1 MSCRHNRLSKPI
13 ETFIARITAAGPSPK
28 RPPHMVLELSVRPL
42 IALLLGS
49 LSIAGCDR
57 ETAPPPQAKA
67 EAPKPEGGG
76 ELTGKLDISQR
87 GKAGPTDSFLDP
99 AGKPVNLTAFKGKPL
114 LVNLWATWCG
124 PCVAEM
130 PTLERIAERSGDK
143 LKVLT
148 VSQDRAGVDIGKTFT
163 KGGFKRLERYQDTE
177 SKLGFAF
184 ATGMLP
190 TTVLYDAEGREV
202 WRVVGAMDWNGPRAN
217 TLLAEFVS

>member
-1 MSCRHNRLSKPI
+1 M
-13 ETFIARITAAGPSPK
+13 
-28 RPPHMVLELSVRPL
+28 
-42 IALLLGS
+42 
-49 LSIAGCDR
+49 IAGCDR

-67 EAPKPEGGG
+67 DAPAATGP

-87 GKAGPTDSFLDP
+87 GKAVPADGFLDP
-99 AGKPVNLTAFKGKPL
+99 AGKPVTLAAFKGRPV

-130 PTLERIAERSGDK
+130 PTLERIADRAGDR

-148 VSQDRAGVDIGKTFT
+148 VSQDRAGIDIAPTFD
-163 KGGFKRLERYQDTE
+163 KGGFKRLERYRDPD

-190 TTVLYDAEGREV
+190 TTVLYDGDGKEV

-217 TLLAEFVS
+217 TLLAEFVG

>member
-1 MSCRHNRLSKPI
+1 M
-13 ETFIARITAAGPSPK
+13 A
-28 RPPHMVLELSVRPL
+28 LELFVRPL

-57 ETAPPPQAKA
+57 ETAAPPQAKA
-67 EAPKPEGGG
+67 EAPKAKGG
-76 ELTGKLDISQR
+76 ELTGTLDISQR
-87 GKAGPTDSFLDP
+87 GKAAPTEAFIDP
-99 AGKPVNLTAFKGKPL
+99 AGKPVSLAAFKGRPV

-130 PTLERIAERSGDK
+130 PTLESIADRAGDR

-148 VSQDRAGVDIGKTFT
+148 VSQDRAGVDIGPTFD
-163 KGGFKRLERYQDTE
+163 KGGFKRLERYGDPE

-190 TTVLYDAEGREV
+190 TTVLFDAEGKEV

-217 TLLAEFVS
+217 TLLAEFIG

>member
-1 MSCRHNRLSKPI
+1 M
-13 ETFIARITAAGPSPK
+13 A
-28 RPPHMVLELSVRPL
+28 LELSVRPV

-49 LSIAGCDR
+49 FAVAACDR

-67 EAPKPEGGG
+67 EVPTPAPKGG
-76 ELTGKLDISQR
+76 EPTGTLDISQR

-99 AGKPVNLTAFKGKPL
+99 SGKPVTLASFKGRPL

-148 VSQDRAGVDIGKTFT
+148 VSQDRAGVDIAPTFDR
-163 KGGFKRLERYQDTE
+163 GGFKRLERYRDPE